1 MKKCLILLL
10 MLLMCLSGCG
20 TLSQSDEIS
29 IVLLHGWGTM
39 EEDNQAM
46 REIYS
51 EFEKD
56 NPDISLKMI
65 SMPSPENVTS
75 KVKEMISVGKLPNLI
90 YIGETGIDTLYSFMV
105 TQGYVIDI
113 MPYIEKD
120 KEFQSMIAP
129 ETLMKWKT
137 ADGKLYTVTDVLNT
151 GGYWYNKQIF
161 ENAKIQKT
169 PENWKEFLECCK
181 KIKQW
186 AEQEK
191 LDTVSMHLDY
201 NTIECM
207 MQSYIGDTDSDE
219 KSISEALKLLNEIKD
234 YADVEKNY
242 TYRDRLR
249 SFNVGHSA
257 IYAGGIDSEQ
267 KINPK
272 LIICAS
278 WDMHVE
284 MCIEAMKAG
293 KYVGCEVGGAYSLR
307 ECWKLIETYEETK
320 VPVMFLENC
329 LYGRDEMMVLNMA
342 EQGVL
347 GEIVHCEGGYRHDL
361 REEVAFGKE
370 NRHYRLSNYIHRN
383 TENYP
388 THELGPIAKI
398 LHINR
403 GNRLLSLTSVSSKA
417 AGLKEYIKE
426 KKADDEVL
434 SNTTFNQGDIVN
446 TIIKCSNGETILLT
460 LDTTLPRYYSRGFT
474 VQGTK
479 GMYTEDNRSIF
490 LDGEKSA
497 EDHFEWKKHWGN
509 VEEYRDKYEH
519 PVWKKYLDAGVKKG
533 HDGMDFLVFSD
544 FIKCV
549 QENSE
554 AVIDVYD
561 MATWMSISVL
571 AEESISMGGQPIAIP
586 DFTSGKWMN
595 RK

>member
-242 TYRDRLR
+242 TYRD
-249 SFNVGHSA
+249 
-257 IYAGGIDSEQ
+257 
-267 KINPK
+267 
-272 LIICAS
+272 
-278 WDMHVE
+278 
-284 MCIEAMKAG
+284 
-293 KYVGCEVGGAYSLR
+293 
-307 ECWKLIETYEETK
+307 
-320 VPVMFLENC
+320 
-329 LYGRDEMMVLNMA
+329 
-342 EQGVL
+342 
-347 GEIVHCEGGYRHDL
+347 
-361 REEVAFGKE
+361 
-370 NRHYRLSNYIHRN
+370 
-383 TENYP
+383 
-388 THELGPIAKI
+388 
-398 LHINR
+398 
-403 GNRLLSLTSVSSKA
+403 LSL
-417 AGLKEYIKE
+417 IH
-426 KKADDEVL
+426 
-434 SNTTFNQGDIVN
+434 I
-446 TIIKCSNGETILLT
+446 
-460 LDTTLPRYYSRGFT
+460 
-474 VQGTK
+474 
-479 GMYTEDNRSIF
+479 
-490 LDGEKSA
+490 
-497 EDHFEWKKHWGN
+497 
-509 VEEYRDKYEH
+509 
-519 PVWKKYLDAGVKKG
+519 
-533 HDGMDFLVFSD
+533 
-544 FIKCV
+544 
-549 QENSE
+549 
-554 AVIDVYD
+554 
-561 MATWMSISVL
+561 
-571 AEESISMGGQPIAIP
+571 
-586 DFTSGKWMN
+586 
-595 RK
+595 

>member
-1 MKKCLILLL
+1 
-10 MLLMCLSGCG
+10 
-20 TLSQSDEIS
+20 
-29 IVLLHGWGTM
+29 
-39 EEDNQAM
+39 M

-272 LIICAS
+272 LKMEYAMFPDKNNKDVAMVSAYPGYFIGSSSDTKQKEA
-278 WDMHVE
+278 
-284 MCIEAMKAG
+284 CIRFLKYMLSEKVQTKIWKKTGQIPSNPNVNIADLSGQNDVIYEAYA
-293 KYVGCEVGGAYSLR
+293 
-307 ECWKLIETYEETK
+307 KL
-320 VPVMFLENC
+320 
-329 LYGRDEMMVLNMA
+329 
-342 EQGVL
+342 
-347 GEIVHCEGGYRHDL
+347 
-361 REEVAFGKE
+361 
-370 NRHYRLSNYIHRN
+370 
-383 TENYP
+383 
-388 THELGPIAKI
+388 
-398 LHINR
+398 
-403 GNRLLSLTSVSSKA
+403 
-417 AGLKEYIKE
+417 
-426 KKADDEVL
+426 KKADIIRELPGNDWDFEQREDFEANIFRYL
-434 SNTTFNQGDIVN
+434 SGDI
-446 TIIKCSNGETILLT
+446 S
-460 LDTTLPRYYSRGFT
+460 
-474 VQGTK
+474 
-479 GMYTEDNRSIF
+479 EDEIVDS
-490 LDGEKSA
+490 LKS
-497 EDHFEWKKHWGN
+497 K
-509 VEEYRDKYEH
+509 
-519 PVWKKYLDAGVKKG
+519 
-533 HDGMDFLVFSD
+533 
-544 FIKCV
+544 
-549 QENSE
+549 
-554 AVIDVYD
+554 
-561 MATWMSISVL
+561 
-571 AEESISMGGQPIAIP
+571 
-586 DFTSGKWMN
+586 
-595 RK
+595 

>member
-56 NPDISLKMI
+56 NPDISLKLI
-65 SMPSPENVTS
+65 SMSSPENVTS

-207 MQSYIGDTDSDE
+207 MQSYIGGTDSDE

-257 IYAGGIDSEQ
+257 IYAGGIASEQ

-272 LIICAS
+272 LKMEYAMFPDKNNKDVAMVSAYPGYFIGSSSDTKQKEA
-278 WDMHVE
+278 
-284 MCIEAMKAG
+284 CIRFLKYMLSEKVQTKIWKKTGQIPSNPSVNIADLSGQNDVIYEAYA
-293 KYVGCEVGGAYSLR
+293 
-307 ECWKLIETYEETK
+307 KL
-320 VPVMFLENC
+320 
-329 LYGRDEMMVLNMA
+329 
-342 EQGVL
+342 
-347 GEIVHCEGGYRHDL
+347 
-361 REEVAFGKE
+361 
-370 NRHYRLSNYIHRN
+370 
-383 TENYP
+383 
-388 THELGPIAKI
+388 
-398 LHINR
+398 
-403 GNRLLSLTSVSSKA
+403 
-417 AGLKEYIKE
+417 
-426 KKADDEVL
+426 KKADIVRELPGNDWDFEQREDFEANIFRYL
-434 SNTTFNQGDIVN
+434 SGDI
-446 TIIKCSNGETILLT
+446 S
-460 LDTTLPRYYSRGFT
+460 
-474 VQGTK
+474 
-479 GMYTEDNRSIF
+479 EDEIVDS
-490 LDGEKSA
+490 LKS
-497 EDHFEWKKHWGN
+497 K
-509 VEEYRDKYEH
+509 
-519 PVWKKYLDAGVKKG
+519 
-533 HDGMDFLVFSD
+533 
-544 FIKCV
+544 
-549 QENSE
+549 
-554 AVIDVYD
+554 
-561 MATWMSISVL
+561 
-571 AEESISMGGQPIAIP
+571 
-586 DFTSGKWMN
+586 
-595 RK
+595 